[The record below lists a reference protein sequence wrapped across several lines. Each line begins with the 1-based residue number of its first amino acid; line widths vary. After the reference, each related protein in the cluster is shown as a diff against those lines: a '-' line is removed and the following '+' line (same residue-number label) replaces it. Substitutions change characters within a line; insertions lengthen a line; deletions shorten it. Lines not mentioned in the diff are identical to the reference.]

1 MRSPDILAA
10 MGGGVLLT
18 GKTEGMVPT
27 YKGMGIFLRD
37 RKGRR
42 EGTERE
48 GM

>member
-10 MGGGVLLT
+10 MGGVLLT
-18 GKTEGMVPT
+18 GKTEGIVPT

-42 EGTERE
+42 EGTETE